1 MWIHPLS
8 GILQSTLSEYHIPL
22 LLDKAF
28 PTNVPRTNYGCAE
41 IMTPPPWPPQLSWN
55 QGVCHT
61 NNHLMCAR
69 CREVWKP
76 CSNTISRWQNVGA
89 GSFLPLADLGLA
101 SNSVI
106 LTSLL
111 QRQPCHSSPKGP
123 KSIKPGRQG
132 AVSPVP
138 HRSATQI
145 HKKWNKTLRWQY
157 GRDATK
163 FSQNIWAISS
173 NTCL

>member
-8 GILQSTLSEYHIPL
+8 GTLQSTLSEYHIPL

-41 IMTPPPWPPQLSWN
+41 IMTPPLPGPLSF
-55 QGVCHT
+55 QGTRESAIQIIVLCVP
-61 NNHLMCAR
+61 R

-76 CSNTISRWQNVGA
+76 CSNTISRWQNIGA

-101 SNSVI
+101 TNSVI
-106 LTSLL
+106 LTILL

-123 KSIKPGRQG
+123 KRIKPGCQG
-132 AVSPVP
+132 AVSPAP
-138 HRSATQI
+138 HRYT
-145 HKKWNKTLRWQY
+145 KKWNKTLRWQY